1 MTRGRGARRT
11 LAYGPRGGRS
21 VAELVNDKMVACMQA
36 VEGQTTRETMKRV
49 GIEGKKIVRRQLVKD
64 VGADEAM
71 SNWRRSKPVPLRVW
85 FEQPSDNMIVLEP
98 SRYGR
103 GRGIWRTLED
113 GRRAGTR
120 GRYRRRATRSRQRP
134 IRWGASRG
142 KQTWSRSMAEFESKG
157 SDLYR
162 RVQRDKVVDA
172 FKKG

>member
-1 MTRGRGARRT
+1 VTRGRGARRT

-21 VAELVNDKMVACMQA
+21 LGELVNDKMVACMQA
-36 VEGQTTRETMKRV
+36 VEGQSTKEALKRV
-49 GIEGKKIVRRQLVKD
+49 GIESRKIVRRELVKD
-64 VGADEAM
+64 VGSDEAM
-71 SNWRRSKPVPLRVW
+71 SNWRRGRPVTLRMW
-85 FEQPSDNMIVLEP
+85 FEQPSDDMLVVAP
-98 SRYGR
+98 SRYS
-103 GRGIWRTLED
+103 RGIWRTLED

-142 KQTWSRSMAEFESKG
+142 KQTWSRSMSIVESKG

-162 RVQRDKVVDA
+162 RAQRDKVVDA